1 MEHALTAILVLFGA
15 AWLAAWLMRTLGAPA
30 ILGFLIAGII
40 IGPSV
45 LNLIGRHEV
54 HFFAELGL
62 VLLLFVVGLEL
73 SPGPLLRMGGRL
85 LIAAALQMAATTA
98 VAAGLLYGLGLLG
111 PVPAFIVGAAVAL
124 SSTAVMIN
132 YFADRGES
140 DSPASAVATVIALFQ
155 DCAVI
160 LLLIALPLFSHRGGQ
175 EPGGALRAA
184 GFALGALVVISIAA
198 RAILPVIVRLFGRRA
213 GSRELMTLFAIV
225 MACAGAWLASL
236 ANWSWGLGS
245 FVAGLLLSQTDLR
258 HQIRAEITPFRH
270 AFNALFFISIGMLV
284 ELSLFREHAGLLAV
298 AIVGVIVLKTLIAG
312 GAILL
317 SGWPAR
323 LAITSALALATISEF
338 AYILGQAAR
347 ELGLLPPQAL
357 ATLIAC
363 LVGSMVLGALLLP
376 FTPRLAAAADR
387 RLDRLRF
394 RKPPPAGLPQEG
406 LLDNHVIIVGYGVN
420 GRNLARVLR
429 ATRIPYTVVEMNPSN
444 VVQAR
449 SDGAPAIVGD
459 ATRASILLQ
468 AGLQRA
474 RALVVSIA
482 DQEPTRRIV
491 AQARAARP
499 DLYIVART
507 RYLSELDALYRLGAR
522 QVIPEEFETSIE
534 IFAHV
539 LKEFGIPDNVI
550 DQQIMLVRAG
560 RYRML
565 RGLPTDPA
573 RRAEWLQILEAAVT
587 QVFLLLAG
595 SPAVGRTIREF
606 DLRARTGVTIV
617 ALTRGGKAIPA
628 PSPEL
633 RLQTADVLVLVGT
646 HKQLD
651 HARQLLETPTTDE
664 EAGPSEATS

>member
-1 MEHALTAILVLFGA
+1 MGHALTAILVLFGA
-15 AWLAAWLMRTLGAPA
+15 AWLVAWLMRALGAPA

-40 IGPSV
+40 IGPSG
-45 LNLIGRHEV
+45 LKLIRQEDV

-73 SPGPLLRMGGRL
+73 SPGPLLRMGGRM
-85 LIAAALQMAATTA
+85 LIAAALQMVATTA
-98 VAAGLLYGLGLLG
+98 VAAGVLYGLGLVG
-111 PVPAFIVGAAVAL
+111 PLPAFIVGAAVAL
-124 SSTAVMIN
+124 SSTAIMIN
-132 YFADRGES
+132 YFSDRGET
-140 DSPASAVATVIALFQ
+140 DSPASAVATVIALVQ
-155 DCAVI
+155 DCGVI
-160 LLLIALPLFSHRGGQ
+160 LLLIALPLFSRRSGQ
-175 EPGGALRAA
+175 APGNALLGA
-184 GFALGALVVISIAA
+184 GYALGALVVISLAA
-198 RAILPVIVRLFGRRA
+198 RAILPWVVRLFSRGTA
-213 GSRELMTLFAIV
+213 SRELMTLFAIV

-284 ELSLFREHAGLLAV
+284 DLSLFREHAGLLAG
-298 AIVGVIVLKTLIAG
+298 AIVSVIVLKAVIAS

-317 SGWPAR
+317 AGWPAR
-323 LAITSALALATISEF
+323 LAITSALTLATISEF

-347 ELGLLPPQAL
+347 ELDILPPQVL
-357 ATLIAC
+357 AALIAC
-363 LVGSMVLGALLLP
+363 LVGSMLLGALLLP
-376 FTPRLAAAADR
+376 LTPRLADAADR
-387 RLDRLRF
+387 RLDRGRSARLAL
-394 RKPPPAGLPQEG
+394 AGPEHESS
-406 LLDNHVIIVGYGVN
+406 LDNHVIVVGYGVN
-420 GRNLARVLR
+420 GRNLGRVLR
-429 ATRIPYTVVEMNPSN
+429 ATRISYTVVEMNPSN

-459 ATRASILLQ
+459 AARLSILLQ

-474 RALVVSIA
+474 RALVISIA

-491 AQARAARP
+491 AQAHTARP

-507 RYLSELDALYRLGAR
+507 RYLSELDPLYRLGAR

-539 LKEFGIPDNVI
+539 LKQFGIPDNVI

-595 SPAVGRTIREF
+595 SPAVGKTIREF

-617 ALTRGGKAIPA
+617 AITRSGKAIPA
-628 PSPEL
+628 PPPEL
-633 RLQTADVLVLVGT
+633 RLQPADVLVLVGT

-651 HARQLLETPTTDE
+651 HARQLLEPPATQEASAATVTD
-664 EAGPSEATS
+664 

>member
-1 MEHALTAILVLFGA
+1 MENNALTAILVLFGA
-15 AWLAAWLMRTLGAPA
+15 ALLVAWLMRALGAPA
-30 ILGFLIAGII
+30 ILGFLIAGIL
-40 IGPSV
+40 IGPSG
-45 LNLIGRHEV
+45 LKLIRQEDV

-73 SPGPLLRMGGRL
+73 SPAPLLRMGGRL
-85 LIAAALQMAATTA
+85 LLAAVLQMVVTTA
-98 VAAGLLYGLGLLG
+98 VAAGLLYGLGLATAL
-111 PVPAFIVGAAVAL
+111 PAFIVGAAVAL

-132 YFADRGES
+132 YFGDRGQS
-140 DSPASAVATVIALFQ
+140 DSPASVLATIVSLVQ
-155 DCAVI
+155 DIGSI
-160 LLLIALPLFSHRGGQ
+160 LLLILLPLFAHSD
-175 EPGGALRAA
+175 ETSSWSKALLRT
-184 GFALGALVVISIAA
+184 GYSFGALV
-198 RAILPVIVRLFGRRA
+198 AIFAVGRVLLPLVVRSFTRNG

-245 FVAGLLLSQTDLR
+245 FLAGLLLSQTDLR
-258 HQIRAEITPFRH
+258 HQIRAEITPFRD
-270 AFNALFFISIGMLV
+270 AFNALFFMSIGMLV
-284 ELSLFREHAGLLAV
+284 QLSLLREHTLLLAA
-298 AIVGVIVLKTLIAG
+298 AIIAVLVLKAAIAG

-317 SGWPAR
+317 AGWPVR
-323 LAITSALALATISEF
+323 LAITAGLALSTISEF
-338 AYILGQAAR
+338 GYILGQAAR
-347 ELGLLPPQAL
+347 ELDLLPPQML
-357 ATLIAC
+357 AGLIAC
-363 LVGSMVLGALLLP
+363 LVGSMLLGALLLP
-376 FTPRLAAAADR
+376 LAPRLADAADR
-387 RLDRLRF
+387 RLDRVRAGT
-394 RKPPPAGLPQEG
+394 PAPTGLEHESS
-406 LLDNHVIIVGYGVN
+406 LHNHVIVVGYGVN
-420 GRNLARVLR
+420 GRNLGRVLR

-449 SDGAPAIVGD
+449 SDGAPAVVGD
-459 ATRASILLQ
+459 ATRLSILLQ

-474 RALVVSIA
+474 RALVISIA

-491 AQARAARP
+491 AQVHAARP

-587 QVFLLLAG
+587 QVFLVQSG
-595 SPAVGRTIREF
+595 SPALGKTIREF

-617 ALTRGGKAIPA
+617 AVTRSGKAIPA
-628 PSPEL
+628 PPPEMS
-633 RLQTADVLVLVGT
+633 LQTADVLVLVGT
-646 HKQLD
+646 HQQLD
-651 HARQLLETPTTDE
+651 QARQLLEP
-664 EAGPSEATS
+664 PVQ